1 MAKNKRRG
9 IIKVR
14 NALYEAVNEVEI
26 ANGIQVSQNNRKIED
41 LAAEI
46 VESTKTSSYSHYISE
61 LYFRVMQMK
70 DAITNEIVA
79 LKNHNISKNGYVL
92 AINA

>member
-9 IIKVR
+9 IIEVR

-26 ANGIQVSQNNRKIED
+26 ENGIQVSQNNRKIED

-46 VESTKTSSYSHYISE
+46 VASTKAAPYSQYISE
-61 LYFRVMQMK
+61 LYFKVMQMK
-70 DAITNEIVA
+70 DAITSEIAA
-79 LKNHNISKNGYVL
+79 LKNHNIPKNGYVL
-92 AINA
+92 AINS